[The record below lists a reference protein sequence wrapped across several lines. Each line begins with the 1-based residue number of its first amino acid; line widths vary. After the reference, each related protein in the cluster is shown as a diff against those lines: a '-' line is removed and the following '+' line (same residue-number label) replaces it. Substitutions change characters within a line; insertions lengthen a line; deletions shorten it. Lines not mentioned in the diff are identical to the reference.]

1 MSTRRAFSLI
11 EVVVVVSLVGI
22 LSMVAVA
29 LLTNVRRESHD
40 RTARAALESVAGA
53 QETYHLDRG
62 RWAVSS
68 AAMTAF
74 SSGEFS
80 VTDSASTGPSV
91 VSIGEV
97 TFQGRD
103 ALGLAVLDGNGNCL
117 TLVILP
123 PETGGSEEI
132 QRRPGGN
139 CTGTTAGQ
147 S

>member
-1 MSTRRAFSLI
+1 MRPGKAFSLI
-11 EVVVVVSLVGI
+11 EVVIALVISGI
-22 LSMVAVA
+22 LSGVAVA

-40 RTARAALESVAGA
+40 RTARTALESVAGA

-62 RWAVSS
+62 RWAVS
-68 AAMTAF
+68 AEAKAAF
-74 SSGEFS
+74 SRGEFT
-80 VTDSASTGPSV
+80 VTGNASTGPSV
-91 VSIGEV
+91 VSVAEV
-97 TFQGRD
+97 TFQGRA

-117 TLVILP
+117 TLVVLP

-139 CTGTTAGQ
+139 CTGTTAAQ

>member
-1 MSTRRAFSLI
+1 MTPRRAFSLI
-11 EVVVVVSLVGI
+11 EVVVVMVLIGI
-22 LSMVAVA
+22 LSLVAVA

-68 AAMTAF
+68 DAMTAF
-74 SSGEFS
+74 SSGEFT
-80 VTDSASTGPSV
+80 VTDGPSSGPSV
-91 VSIGEV
+91 VSIGAV
-97 TFQGRD
+97 TFQGSD

-123 PETGGSEEI
+123 PETGGSEDI

-147 S
+147 T